1 MKESEKAMKLMQAL
15 SGVDEEL
22 LERSGERKTGHKIV
36 RFMNRYGKGCA
47 ACLCLI
53 VAGAAFF
60 SMRGVKT
67 DNTAE
72 SIMEMAPGL
81 QANMT
86 AGGTE
91 DGAAGEAEELECVET
106 AKDELA
112 ETMNSGMDAGEAPA
126 WLDIEELV
134 QQAEHSAEQD
144 ETEKY
149 SGAQNNGAL
158 ETEKA
163 EGTAGVESTTE
174 DIQQNATE
182 ELRQSRKAEP
192 LVPDSYSYIEETLSE
207 NGESRTVEWSDG
219 EHGLW
224 LRFTQTELT
233 TDVCFEAEPP
243 VYTVA
248 EAWRELI
255 TEKEDGERQQLALL
269 YEDGLLVEY
278 CGYLTS
284 EELIVLFESLL

>member
-22 LERSGERKTGHKIV
+22 LERSEERKTGHKIV

-67 DNTAE
+67 DNTTE

-91 DGAAGEAEELECVET
+91 DGAAGEAAELECAET

-112 ETMNSGMDAGEAPA
+112 ETMNSDMDAGEAPA
-126 WLDIEELV
+126 WLDIEE
-134 QQAEHSAEQD
+134 
-144 ETEKY
+144 
-149 SGAQNNGAL
+149 
-158 ETEKA
+158 
-163 EGTAGVESTTE
+163 
-174 DIQQNATE
+174 NATE
-182 ELRQSRKAEP
+182 ELRQSRKVAP

-219 EHGLW
+219 DHGLW
-224 LRFTQTELT
+224 LQFTQTELT
-233 TDVCFEAEPP
+233 TDVCFDAEPP
-243 VYTVA
+243 VYTV
-248 EAWRELI
+248 EEDWRELI
-255 TEKEDGERQQLALL
+255 TEKEDGERQRLALL
-269 YEDGLLVEY
+269 YEDGMLVEY
-278 CGYLTS
+278 SGYLTS
-284 EELIVLFESLL
+284 EELIALFESLL

>member
-22 LERSGERKTGHKIV
+22 LARSEERKTGHKIEH
-36 RFMNRYGKGCA
+36 FMNRYGKGCA

-53 VAGAAFF
+53 VAGAALFA
-60 SMRGVKT
+60 MHGVKT

-72 SIMEMAPGL
+72 SVMEMAPGL

-86 AGGTE
+86 A
-91 DGAAGEAEELECVET
+91 ELECAET
-106 AKDELA
+106 VKEELA

-134 QQAEHSAEQD
+134 QQAEHSDAEEAGMD
-144 ETEKY
+144 
-149 SGAQNNGAL
+149 
-158 ETEKA
+158 
-163 EGTAGVESTTE
+163 GTAGNEDNKQQSSLES
-174 DIQQNATE
+174 
-182 ELRQSRKAEP
+182 LRQSRKAEP

-219 EHGLW
+219 GHGLW

-248 EAWRELI
+248 EDWRELI